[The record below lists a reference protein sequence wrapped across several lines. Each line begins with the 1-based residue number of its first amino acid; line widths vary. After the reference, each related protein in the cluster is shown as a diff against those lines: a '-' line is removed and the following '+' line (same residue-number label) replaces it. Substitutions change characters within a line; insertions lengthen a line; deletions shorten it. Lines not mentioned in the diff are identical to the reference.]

1 MHMRNRGFYYYTWVL
16 LWWRCRTTAAG
27 PPYNVSVTFRRLQD
41 MSGSQFTGKHSL
53 NSIIITY
60 ATEDCAPRVLVE
72 YLNVAFIEL
81 NNGHCVLPTARISVR
96 CITPWGDPAG
106 VGNGSKFGTVNQFSA
121 VMFRFLC
128 FFRVFKMFLVGLA
141 TVVRLCFTSDI
152 VLSIN
157 WLYCIDLFSCIAASV
172 FNKLTLLYFTSAGSP
187 LVLQSPDRYWKMK
200 KNQP

>member
-1 MHMRNRGFYYYTWVL
+1 MLCLAVLVELRLVTDTDRQTDRQTQAHGIASPYTDINERLFEVRRPTDSHIHPKSGSIKEMARQTHYYYTWVL

-81 NNGHCVLPTARISVR
+81 DNGHCVLPTARISVR

-106 VGNGSKFGTVNQFSA
+106 VGNGSEFGTVNQFSA
-121 VMFRFLC
+121 VVFRFYVFFVFLKC
-128 FFRVFKMFLVGLA
+128 FL
-141 TVVRLCFTSDI
+141 
-152 VLSIN
+152 
-157 WLYCIDLFSCIAASV
+157 
-172 FNKLTLLYFTSAGSP
+172 
-187 LVLQSPDRYWKMK
+187 
-200 KNQP
+200 